1 MGAPL
6 HYILNTLKVG
16 ALENGAFS
24 TTQNPKIVC

>member
-6 HYILNTLKVG
+6 QYTLNTLKVG
-16 ALENGAFS
+16 ALEKVAFS